1 VTLYRVFPFDA
12 GAAPTDRGGALFVPA
27 PSGAGRIDNPKVYAV
42 LYTASTATA
51 AIAETFGRLPVWRAD
66 TFVHGSGLPYALATY
81 ELPAGVQ
88 LFDVNDIDAL
98 RAIGVTRP
106 TDIITHARST
116 TQAWARKIF
125 ELGGH
130 AGIIWWSYYNPA
142 WPIVGL
148 WEHSGLQVAARPEIL
163 GPASRA
169 VTEAATAI
177 VRHVDR

>member
-1 VTLYRVFPFDA
+1 MTLYRVFPFDA
-12 GAAPTDRGGALFVPA
+12 GAAPKDRGGALFVPP
-27 PSGAGRIDNPKVYAV
+27 PSGVGRIDNPKLYAV
-42 LYTASTATA
+42 LYTASSATA
-51 AIAETFGRLPVWRAD
+51 AVAETFGRLPVWRAD
-66 TFVHGSGLPYALATY
+66 AFVHGSGLPYALATY
-81 ELPAGVQ
+81 ELPAKVQ
-88 LFDVNDIDAL
+88 LFDVNEIDAL

-106 TDIITHARST
+106 TDIITRTRST

-130 AGIIWWSYYNPA
+130 AGIVWWSYYNPA

-148 WEHSGLQVAARPEIL
+148 WDHRSLKVVGSPEIL
-163 GPASRA
+163 VPTSRA